1 MFFVYL
7 VDQSVQAT
15 RQSQS
20 RYQVLRAPAVK
31 AMPHVPHCK
40 PKVGGNECLTCGPC
54 PIGAL
59 PSVARTRPE
68 CEQAPPVHP
77 MMATR
82 RTRSP

>member
-59 PSVARTRPE
+59 PSVARTVTRPTHGRHSS
-68 CEQAPPVHP
+68 A
-77 MMATR
+77 
-82 RTRSP
+82 